1 MQNTCFYLRCF
12 KCSNFNKT
20 WNNARCDFFFNHL
33 MQWLPKLFWGIT
45 RTIKPHI
52 DDWWMKRVR
61 WERRVI
67 VIFLSTI
74 ISWSC
79 SCPSSTQFK
88 EWCITFVPCSRDNVN
103 YPILVKWLAVS
114 HMLHQNDWQLVC
126 GTSLTISKIWE
137 LWRSMFCSWDRH
149 QNCHVQMQYIG
160 EKSGIRVLIR
170 SAFKNGWSLAF

>member
-67 VIFLSTI
+67 VIFLTTI

-103 YPILVKWLAVS
+103 YPSQVIGSFSHVASKWLTACLWNITNNLQNMGTVEVHVLLLRQTSKLSCADAV
-114 HMLHQNDWQLVC
+114 HW
-126 GTSLTISKIWE
+126 
-137 LWRSMFCSWDRH
+137 
-149 QNCHVQMQYIG
+149 G
-160 EKSGIRVLIR
+160 EKWDKGTNTVCL
-170 SAFKNGWSLAF
+170 